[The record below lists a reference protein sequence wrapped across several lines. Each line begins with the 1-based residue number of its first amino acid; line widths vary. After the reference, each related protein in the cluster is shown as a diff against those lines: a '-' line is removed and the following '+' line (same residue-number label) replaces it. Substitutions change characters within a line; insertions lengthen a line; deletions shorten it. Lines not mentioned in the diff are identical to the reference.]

1 MCEPSTLAGIAVPA
15 RKTWHA
21 RTHDEVDHLADGHV
35 AERLDPGEISL
46 CESVLG
52 DRLEPTATSSAGAP
66 KVETSRMVT
75 YERTAAKRKLARV
88 KRVAFDRLMR
98 LREPNQ
104 LGARLTSGQIVLA
117 GVPMP
122 RNEPIAVNG

>member
-1 MCEPSTLAGIAVPA
+1 
-15 RKTWHA
+15 
-21 RTHDEVDHLADGHV
+21 
-35 AERLDPGEISL
+35 
-46 CESVLG
+46 
-52 DRLEPTATSSAGAP
+52 
-66 KVETSRMVT
+66 MVT
-75 YERTAAKRKLARV
+75 YEKTAAKRKLARV